1 MQLFCVYLAF
11 LHLHCW
17 HDCCAVLPQEH
28 PNVVALSH
36 TLQLPTQPAK
46 HFCFVHLL
54 MCFVSLEKF
63 AFCVADMAIA
73 HIFWDEFGIM
83 ATDPGYGYFR
93 PTINLFDPGWR
104 LTRDG
109 HDMGTHAAGVMDR

>member
-1 MQLFCVYLAF
+1 MTL
-11 LHLHCW
+11 
-17 HDCCAVLPQEH
+17 CAVPPYKLCAAFQ
-28 PNVVALSH
+28 LSH
-36 TLQLPTQPAK
+36 TLQQPTQPAK
-46 HFCFVHLL
+46 HCCFVNSLL
-54 MCFVSLEKF
+54 CFVLAENF
-63 AFCVADMAIA
+63 ALHVADMAIA

-104 LTRDG
+104 LTPDG